1 MKSETN
7 DFMTKVEQQKRLDKL
22 KTKFG
27 GVIRKAYMGEGDW
40 EEVYAD
46 FKRQW
51 NLLEVEISKREQ
63 DAYCVGR
70 TSALISREPEKW

>member
-27 GVIRKAYMGEGDW
+27 GVVRKAYMGEGDW
-40 EEVYAD
+40 EEIYAD

-63 DAYCVGR
+63 DACRVGR
-70 TSALISREPEKW
+70 TSALISREPGSW

>member
-22 KTKFG
+22 KIKFG
-27 GVIRKAYMGEGDW
+27 EVVRKAYMSEGDW
-40 EEVYAD
+40 EGVYAD

-63 DAYCVGR
+63 DAYRVGR
-70 TSALISREPEKW
+70 TSALISREPGSW